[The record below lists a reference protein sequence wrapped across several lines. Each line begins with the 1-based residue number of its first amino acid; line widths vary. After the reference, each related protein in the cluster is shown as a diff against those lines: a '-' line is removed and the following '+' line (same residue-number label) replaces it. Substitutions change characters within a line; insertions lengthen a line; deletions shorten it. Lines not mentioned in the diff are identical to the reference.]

1 MPWNPVYTEKSVGHR
16 LTSLKEVKRW
26 PTDLAVPLEA
36 RTKVLQNNN
45 RFIERQTCIM

>member
-1 MPWNPVYTEKSVGHR
+1 MQWNPVYIEKVLASSGSARSVGHR

-36 RTKVLQNNN
+36 RTKVL
-45 RFIERQTCIM
+45 